1 MKKLLY
7 PELKHRVQLRRPDR
21 TANASG
27 GFDQGYDVE
36 ATIWAGIR
44 QIGASK
50 IIDGVYVR
58 GAQTENFPTHVFV
71 LRRNVE
77 LEITRNGLV
86 QSNRY
91 LFWETGDRK
100 GRSFR
105 ILSVTDAGERND
117 RLEVIVKEL
126 ETHTPADD
134 LF

>member
-1 MKKLLY
+1 MKKSLY
-7 PELKHRVQLRRPDR
+7 LELKHRVQLRKPDR
-21 TANASG
+21 TANAEG
-27 GFDQGYDVE
+27 GFDQAYDVE
-36 ATIWAGIR
+36 AIVWAGIKQVSTGR
-44 QIGASK
+44 

-58 GAQTENFPTHVFV
+58 GAQTKDFPTHIFT
-71 LRRNVE
+71 LRRNGE
-77 LEITRNGLV
+77 LEITQNGLM

-105 ILSVTDAGERND
+105 ILSVTDVGERND